1 MLVRFAFWW
10 FGFFAF
16 WLFDLLLLLFNQRAV
31 CKCTP
36 KQFNCFCHI
45 VRSDCLGKQR
55 VEIHFMKA
63 I

>member
-1 MLVRFAFWW
+1 MLLRFAFRW

-16 WLFDLLLLLFNQRAV
+16 WLVDLLLLFNQRVV
-31 CKCTP
+31 CKYTP

-55 VEIHFMKA
+55 EEIHFMKA
-63 I
+63 V